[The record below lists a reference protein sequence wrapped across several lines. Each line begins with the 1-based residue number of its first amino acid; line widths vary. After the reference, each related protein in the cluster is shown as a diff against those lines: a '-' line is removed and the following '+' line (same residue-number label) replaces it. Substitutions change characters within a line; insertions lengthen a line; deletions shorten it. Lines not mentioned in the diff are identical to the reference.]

1 MCRKSTVNSKVN
13 VCTCVLLFP
22 MLLVNSQIQLH
33 TCLPNKHSCID
44 LPADPT
50 ICRMQQPVEEIPC
63 ILKKKYLVCQILSA
77 TQKRHPFFGLHDWQ
91 HWMQF
96 GKKKRQIFICPKWTG
111 QPVSVFMRFI
121 KILMQTRLFYSCTKT
136 YRLEESAPLIP
147 IHNESP

>member
-1 MCRKSTVNSKVN
+1 M
-13 VCTCVLLFP
+13 CVLVSSFSRRCWLTP
-22 MLLVNSQIQLH
+22 
-33 TCLPNKHSCID
+33 
-44 LPADPT
+44 
-50 ICRMQQPVEEIPC
+50 
-63 ILKKKYLVCQILSA
+63 KYNYTPVCQISTAAQIFLLIQPSA
-77 TQKRHPFFGLHDWQ
+77 ECSSQLKKSLASLRKNTQFAKYCLQLKRGIHSLAFMIDSTGCNL
-91 HWMQF
+91 